1 MPLSLSRQ
9 WWAFVRV
16 YTRALAYLLT
26 KRVFHSVIKRCK
38 AGLRCARSH
47 ETFDRA
53 DGLYCF
59 CYFLAAF
66 STLYIFSNKYNYVRV
81 KVIIWKYWIKTR
93 NLETFPF
100 LSSIPLEK
108 IISLKIAMEL
118 IVSDW
123 YICVYSRDKVAI
135 NQLHIYTSIIFK

>member
-9 WWAFVRV
+9 WWAVYRAFVRV

-66 STLYIFSNKYNYVRV
+66 STLYIFSNKYNYVRRV
-81 KVIIWKYWIKTR
+81 KVII
-93 NLETFPF
+93 
-100 LSSIPLEK
+100 
-108 IISLKIAMEL
+108 
-118 IVSDW
+118 
-123 YICVYSRDKVAI
+123 
-135 NQLHIYTSIIFK
+135 